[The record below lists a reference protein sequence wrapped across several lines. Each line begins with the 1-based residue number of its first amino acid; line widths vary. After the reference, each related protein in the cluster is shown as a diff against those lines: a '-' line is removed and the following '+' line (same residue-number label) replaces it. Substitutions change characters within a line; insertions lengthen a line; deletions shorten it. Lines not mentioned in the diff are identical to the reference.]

1 MRPAGLAA
9 AGPRAGGVSA
19 AIIAGFMI
27 ATALLSMFVSNTA
40 TAVMLMPIGTS
51 VIALMVTLTAIVIFA
66 VIWRKMG
73 ASFSWYDEIASVMLA
88 WVTYSGAALAALRR
102 GHIGFD
108 GVLLALPLPWRMV
121 AAAVAEIFVIGFFAI
136 MAWTGMQVL
145 RVLEGDTLVSLT
157 WVPVTI
163 TQSVI
168 PIGAA
173 LFMDSLMDVYNWYLN
188 LLQNWAT

>member
-1 MRPAGLAA
+1 MLAT
-9 AGPRAGGVSA
+9 VSRWLDE
-19 AIIAGFMI
+19 
-27 ATALLSMFVSNTA
+27 LLQW
-40 TAVMLMPIGTS
+40 AVI
-51 VIALMVTLTAIVIFA
+51 VLMVTLTAIVIFA

-88 WVTYSGAALAALRR
+88 WVTYYGAALAALRR

-157 WVPVTI
+157 WVPVTV

-173 LFMDSLMDVYNWYLN
+173 LFILAELLSLPAYWRGVRAGDLMGHDSHYDDMDE
-188 LLQNWAT
+188 AAP